1 MQPCCVRWMGHRGT
15 ASWLPEF
22 KLLQAPKHAYGTLFR
37 YTGAATSLLLDGQ
50 TVVEAIDVVV
60 KAADDSA
67 TVSEEIFQDEKLSEI
82 LIPSIKK
89 VLKNFYSGNFMG
101 QQSDHQRWVRANIY
115 LPHWV
120 LSHLQNLSI
129 VDASDEEEIS
139 AVLNKYANV
148 VTLKDDDKSGKDIL
162 VVKSAVADDGDDNDS
177 IPYSSKET
185 FRILSRAAG
194 DMQIVE
200 SQLIA
205 ARQYV
210 LDERHG
216 FSTSKAQGVEEVSD
230 AERFIAVKAKLL
242 SLPTGF
248 DISSSKGLVLHEDD
262 MKKKYV
268 SPTSSSGNIAI
279 NDQPYLL
286 PRCARWLLIAC
297 TWITKKIWPKQNQ
310 V

>member
-1 MQPCCVRWMGHRGT
+1 M
-15 ASWLPEF
+15 
-22 KLLQAPKHAYGTLFR
+22 
-37 YTGAATSLLLDGQ
+37 
-50 TVVEAIDVVV
+50 
-60 KAADDSA
+60 
-67 TVSEEIFQDEKLSEI
+67 
-82 LIPSIKK
+82 
-89 VLKNFYSGNFMG
+89 
-101 QQSDHQRWVRANIY
+101 
-115 LPHWV
+115 
-120 LSHLQNLSI
+120 SHLQNLSI

-279 NDQPYLL
+279 NDQPYISPTTVVQDGYLSHA
-286 PRCARWLLIAC
+286 AR
-297 TWITKKIWPKQNQ
+297 ITKKILARPDML
-310 V
+310 